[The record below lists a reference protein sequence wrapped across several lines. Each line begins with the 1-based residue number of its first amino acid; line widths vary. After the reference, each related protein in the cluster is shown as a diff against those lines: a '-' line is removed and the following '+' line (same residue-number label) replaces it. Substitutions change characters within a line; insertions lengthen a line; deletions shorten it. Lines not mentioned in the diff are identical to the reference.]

1 MVSIRNWSIKTKLIL
16 LAVVSVG
23 VALAVSSAGL
33 SLNEIYTMRAVKMEA
48 LQTQAGMLAFNSTG
62 VLSFRDIPAAKQLL
76 NSLQAQPTVEFA
88 CLYDANDQ
96 VLAAYPEQT
105 DTTPLPK
112 ARPAYGCRFT
122 GRGRVEVFRQVIDR
136 GERVGTL
143 YIRANTADLDR
154 ELAAYTKIVA
164 VVVLLALTA
173 AVLLAGCLQRSI
185 SAPIRRLAQTASTIT
200 SLGDY
205 SIRVQQQ
212 SQDELGMLCAEFN
225 RMLDRVDSSDKALKK
240 AHDELEERVV
250 ERTAELR
257 EEIDRRVKTQEELV
271 QAKEIAEAANV
282 AKSRFLANMSH
293 EIRTPLNAIIGFTD
307 LLRKGGDAG
316 RRGRTR
322 RLPGNHLHQ
331 RPAPPHP
338 AERHPRPV
346 EDRGRPAG
354 SRAGPLLAARHH
366 QRDHLRAPRQGPAK
380 GTHARLPLVQR
391 RAGNH
396 LPPIPRD
403 SASC

>member
-1 MVSIRNWSIKTKLIL
+1 MLSIRDWSIKTKLIL

-62 VLSFRDIPAAKQLL
+62 VLSFRDIPAARQLL
-76 NSLQAQPTVEFA
+76 SSLQAQPTVEFA

-96 VLAAYPEQT
+96 VLATYPEQA
-105 DTTPLPK
+105 DSSLPK
-112 ARPAYGCRFT
+112 VRPVYRCRFT
-122 GRGRVEVFRQVIDR
+122 GRGRVEVYRRVVDH

-143 YIRANTADLDR
+143 YIRATTADLDR
-154 ELAAYTKIVA
+154 DLAAYTKIVA

-173 AVLLAGCLQRSI
+173 AVLLAGLLQRTI

-205 SIRVQQQ
+205 SIRVPQQ
-212 SQDELGMLCAEFN
+212 SQDELGMLCGEFN
-225 RMLDRVDSSDKALKK
+225 RMLDRVDTSDKALKK

-257 EEIDRRVKTQEELV
+257 EEIDRRVKTQAELV

-307 LLRKGGDAG
+307 LLRKGDDQDDEADREDYLEIIYTSGQHLLTLLNDILDLSKIEAD
-316 RRGRTR
+316 
-322 RLPGNHLHQ
+322 RL
-331 RPAPPHP
+331 
-338 AERHPRPV
+338 EV
-346 EDRGRPAG
+346 E
-354 SRAGPLLAARHH
+354 
-366 QRDHLRAPRQGPAK
+366 
-380 GTHARLPLVQR
+380 
-391 RAGNH
+391 
-396 LPPIPRD
+396 
-403 SASC
+403 